1 MIYMYV
7 INLLWYWEVRTSV
20 RGFPCRHGRTKNK
33 VPVHIGIYWV
43 GDRSWVQEER
53 SDGANNQELT
63 NLQESDL
70 EEFEEEFKQIPSFFG
85 HGSQPIARAEPTLEA
100 SKPTWNPEWDPLV
113 HELKEFGFSDVDSS
127 KAAIA
132 KTQGDLKAAVKEL
145 VAAERQ

>member
-1 MIYMYV
+1 M
-7 INLLWYWEVRTSV
+7 
-20 RGFPCRHGRTKNK
+20 GRHL
-33 VPVHIGIYWV
+33 

-85 HGSQPIARAEPTLEA
+85 HGSEPTLEA